1 MCACFHHLEL
11 EPLIWI
17 KHYGNGRPVPAI
29 LLVRPLDLDISL
41 HIWWPGGLSLC
52 RQGFFLLSNR
62 RNALMTLALHLL
74 PLGCPV
80 PEFLILR
87 KIREH
92 FRNLMFHPP
101 KKQGWIH
108 LLFLWSA
115 STALRLFW
123 TRPAPW
129 KCCLSGKRS
138 QLQRWSVVEHVLP
151 WICLYCA
158 KHFLTCI
165 YNYVTICNICVTI
178 CNYYV
183 CLCVVINLDLSESG
197 SPAVAS
203 LSVVMVRW

>member
-1 MCACFHHLEL
+1 MCVCACFHHLEL

-92 FRNLMFHPP
+92 FRNLMFHPQ
-101 KKQGWIH
+101 KKTGLNSPSFPLIRIDSSKA
-108 LLFLWSA
+108 FLDKTSPLEMLSFRQKISA
-115 STALRLFW
+115 AKMIGCW
-123 TRPAPW
+123 TCFA
-129 KCCLSGKRS
+129 
-138 QLQRWSVVEHVLP
+138 
-151 WICLYCA
+151 
-158 KHFLTCI
+158 
-165 YNYVTICNICVTI
+165 
-178 CNYYV
+178 
-183 CLCVVINLDLSESG
+183 LDLSLLRK
-197 SPAVAS
+197 AFFNMYIQ
-203 LSVVMVRW
+203 LCNYM